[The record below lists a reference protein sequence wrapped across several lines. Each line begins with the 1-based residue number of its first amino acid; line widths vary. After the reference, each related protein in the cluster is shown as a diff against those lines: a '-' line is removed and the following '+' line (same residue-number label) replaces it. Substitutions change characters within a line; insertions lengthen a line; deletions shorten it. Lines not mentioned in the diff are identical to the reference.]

1 MVSGRKTR
9 RKCDGYGTPSP
20 PRNYHDILVP
30 VFPPSTLSYVE
41 NNRESRC
48 FQFFYERTVPALAGY
63 CGSEFWSRLVL
74 QVSQHEKSVWHALIA
89 LGSLHENFETD
100 NNTFGIDFLRHEQDS
115 FAIREYLA
123 AIRALL
129 GPSNTTFGSA
139 GTVTV
144 DVCLISCI
152 LFTCFEILSG
162 HYGPAINHV
171 QSGINILK
179 EVYHDPSSGTFRHPH
194 LLPSTVTSLEMES
207 LRKIFLRL
215 QGQALTLTRADTYHL
230 MQEVFA
236 VPDTP
241 QFSHDIPNVFSS
253 IADARDAFELLN
265 RNCVNHY
272 RIIMQSVSPTD
283 ASEMSQYLLRQ
294 YEACFDRWCIAFSRF
309 EESRGDSLTTKER
322 IGLKLL
328 NMHKHNT
335 MMYLD
340 AMVAEKIIE
349 IEEAAALKAVLD
361 YSDFPLESALSG
373 QELEKNVNNIT
384 DSTQIPEGV
393 RLTYAHPKFNVAE
406 KKVFLTVGQTAKM
419 HMKMHMDIPWSNMN
433 FLVDAET

>member
-1 MVSGRKTR
+1 
-9 RKCDGYGTPSP
+9 
-20 PRNYHDILVP
+20 
-30 VFPPSTLSYVE
+30 
-41 NNRESRC
+41 
-48 FQFFYERTVPALAGY
+48 
-63 CGSEFWSRLVL
+63 
-74 QVSQHEKSVWHALIA
+74 
-89 LGSLHENFETD
+89 
-100 NNTFGIDFLRHEQDS
+100 
-115 FAIREYLA
+115 
-123 AIRALL
+123 
-129 GPSNTTFGSA
+129 
-139 GTVTV
+139 
-144 DVCLISCI
+144 
-152 LFTCFEILSG
+152 
-162 HYGPAINHV
+162 
-171 QSGINILK
+171 
-179 EVYHDPSSGTFRHPH
+179 
-194 LLPSTVTSLEMES
+194 
-207 LRKIFLRL
+207 
-215 QGQALTLTRADTYHL
+215 

-335 MMYLD
+335 MMYLEYVNVCETERYSD
-340 AMVAEKIIE
+340 IAPTFSWDKFNAQFAEIVSLAASIVSNQDTGSATATSVRPLFSLDNGIIAPLYEVATLCRDPVIRRKAVQILRSAPRQEGVFNSHLSAMVAEKIIE